1 MTLPHGLQVLTDL
14 PLAID
19 PDEVLRFQ
27 GYKHGIDVPGPD
39 VIALFGA
46 AHTLGDALM
55 RPRAVVRWMPVV
67 RIGDDGLG
75 VAGQTLAIPGIAER
89 WGCVESVAAGI
100 CTIGETLEDRVRA
113 LWEAREFPLAVMLDS
128 VGSAAVESLAE
139 YVNDLLCQQG
149 IPLGLKVTNRVS
161 PGYGAWDVGE
171 QARLFRLVSGE
182 PIGVR
187 LNEACFM
194 TPEKSMTLLVGA
206 GPDARVDHD
215 FSQCARCWMA
225 GCAYRRVPARRTV
238 HRGPG
243 GTMRS

>member
-1 MTLPHGLQVLTDL
+1 MNVAVLSGSPQILTDV

-27 GYKHGIDVPGPD
+27 GYKRGIDVPGPD
-39 VIALFGA
+39 VMALFDEA
-46 AHTLGDALM
+46 QALGDTLM
-55 RPRAVVRWMPVV
+55 RPRAVVRWMPVT

-75 VAGQTLAIPGIAER
+75 AGGQTLAIPGIAER
-89 WGCVESVAAGI
+89 WGRVESVAAGI

-161 PGYGAWDVGE
+161 PGYGDWDVGE

-182 PIGVR
+182 AIGVR

-194 TPEKSMTLLVGA
+194 TPEKTITLLVGA
-206 GPDARVDHD
+206 GPDARVDHE

-238 HRGPG
+238 HR
-243 GTMRS
+243 